1 MSTLTDTHVGV
12 CIFPE
17 PAKTLASIHPDG
29 AITCIEFAGQV
40 ARLQFHTLAEALDWL
55 AHCYAA
61 VLDAM
66 VTTAAITPVPA

>member
-1 MSTLTDTHVGV
+1 MSTLTDTYVAV
-12 CIFPE
+12 CVIPA
-17 PAKTLASIHPDG
+17 PAKTTASIHPDG
-29 AITCIEFAGQV
+29 PITCIEFAGQV

-55 AHCYAA
+55 AHAYTA